1 MNAQLSKLNF
11 ASKNKTRTTVR
22 ITKKHFQNEEMPQ
35 ELFLTARQKTIM
47 RNSFAKNMSTDIKP
61 SKVQLSK
68 TTH

>member
-1 MNAQLSKLNF
+1 M
-11 ASKNKTRTTVR
+11 R
-22 ITKKHFQNEEMPQ
+22 ITKKHFQNEELPQ